1 MEFLL
6 YSTGAFI
13 VGFIIDAFVGD
24 PHSFP
29 HVVRLIGKL
38 ISIHEKSLYKFH
50 NKCFSGTLL
59 LILTILII
67 GGASFLLLYVSFK
80 ISPWLY
86 FLIESIFCWQ
96 CIALKSLKDESLP
109 VYKSL
114 SLDDLTAARF
124 SLSRIVG
131 RDTENSDEAG
141 ITRAA
146 VETVAENASDGV
158 TAPIIYI
165 ALFGSL
171 GGIVYKSVNTL
182 DSMVGY
188 KNDKYIDFG
197 RASAKA
203 DDFLNFLPSRIC
215 ALLVILS
222 SYILHFDG
230 KNSFAIWKRDRRNH
244 TSPNSAQTESAFAG
258 ALGIRLGGPSTYGG
272 VLSNKPFI
280 GDEMKEIEITDIL
293 RSYKLLNCVGV
304 LTFVFCLLI
313 RGVIFALL

>member
-6 YSTGAFI
+6 YSTGAF
-13 VGFIIDAFVGD
+13 VSGFIIDAIIGD
-24 PHSFP
+24 PQNFP
-29 HVVRLIGKL
+29 HIVRFIGKL
-38 ISIHEKSLYKFH
+38 ISILEKCLYKFH
-50 NKCFSGTLL
+50 NKSFSGSLL
-59 LILTILII
+59 LILTILIT
-67 GGASFLLLYVSFK
+67 GATSFLLLYVSFK

-86 FLIESIFCWQ
+86 FSIESILCWQ

-109 VYKSL
+109 VYKTLSENDIKAAKYSL
-114 SLDDLTAARF
+114 SW
-124 SLSRIVG
+124 IVG
-131 RDTENSDEAG
+131 RDTENLDEAG

-158 TAPIIYI
+158 TAPMIYI

-171 GGIVYKSVNTL
+171 GGIIYKAVNTL

-197 RASAKA
+197 RTSAKA

-222 SYILHFDG
+222 SYILHFDR
-230 KNSFAIWKRDRRNH
+230 KNSFAIWKRDRKNH

-258 ALGIRLGGPSTYGG
+258 ALGIRLGGASTYGG
-272 VLSNKPFI
+272 VVSNKPFI
-280 GDEMKEIEITDIL
+280 GDEVKKIETTDIL
-293 RSYKLLNCVGV
+293 RSHKLLNSVGI
-304 LTFVFCLLI
+304 LTFIFCLVI